1 MSIGHLKEMR
11 NPIHTFVPM
20 VMYAYVLTC
29 EDQGIQK
36 DITMMNMK
44 CKNRRIVV
52 MSSAG
57 FHNKSGAMEM
67 LVSSEG

>member
-1 MSIGHLKEMR
+1 MR
-11 NPIHTFVPM
+11 NLIHAFVAM

-44 CKNRRIVV
+44 GKNRRIVV

-57 FHNKSGAMEM
+57 FHDKSGVMGM
-67 LVSSEG
+67 LVSSED